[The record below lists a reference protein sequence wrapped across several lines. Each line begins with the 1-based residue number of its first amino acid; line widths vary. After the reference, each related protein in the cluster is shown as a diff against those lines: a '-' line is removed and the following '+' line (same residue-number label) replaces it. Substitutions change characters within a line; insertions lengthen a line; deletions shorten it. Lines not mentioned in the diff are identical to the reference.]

1 MMNIKEHY
9 QVWSKSFFDKKTESG
24 VSVNEEL
31 AEELHKPVIKKL
43 KRRKAHARF
52 KENNCPADLAEM
64 GSLFSKNRNVEYLC
78 VIDVCTKYSSVKPL
92 KDKKR

>member
-1 MMNIKEHY
+1 M
-9 QVWSKSFFDKKTESG
+9 
-24 VSVNEEL
+24 SVNEEL

-64 GSLFSKNRNVEYLC
+64 GHCFPRIEMLNIYAS
-78 VIDVCTKYSSVKPL
+78 
-92 KDKKR
+92 